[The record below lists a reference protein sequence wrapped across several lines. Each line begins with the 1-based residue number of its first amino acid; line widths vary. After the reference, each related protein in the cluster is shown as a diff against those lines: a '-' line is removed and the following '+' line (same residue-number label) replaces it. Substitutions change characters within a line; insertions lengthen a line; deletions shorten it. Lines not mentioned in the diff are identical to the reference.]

1 MLIKRLLK
9 QVTAISLMAVLL
21 CLSLVACSSKKEEVT
36 NETNSE
42 SEVLTEETTEAEPS
56 EISLIMVGDILLH
69 DRIEE
74 YSLQENGEYDYSAIF
89 ENEKESI
96 EKADLSL
103 VNQEVIIGGEDLG
116 ISGYPAFNCSYNL
129 ATNLVNTGFN
139 VILHATNHALDKG
152 KTGLLN
158 CIDNWKKNY
167 PDVAVLGINETR
179 EDRDIIYVYEKDG
192 MKIAILN
199 YTYGTNGISLPSDMP
214 YAVNLLDEDQV
225 VSDIKRAKEI
235 ADFVIVCPHWGT
247 EYLLETDSLQKKW
260 TNIFLENDVDLV
272 IGTHPHVIEP
282 IEMLTNETTG
292 HQMLVYY
299 SLGNFVNW
307 TSSSG
312 TGIANRMLGGMAE
325 VTLARDDN
333 GDVVIKDYGVKA
345 VVSHVT
351 SKLNGIT
358 VYNLSDYT
366 DELAKE
372 NEIIK
377 QDSNFSKEYL
387 VNLANKVWGDLWQ

>member
-1 MLIKRLLK
+1 MLFKKILK
-9 QVTAISLMAVLL
+9 QVTAISLMAVLF
-21 CLSLVACSSKKEEVT
+21 CLSLTACADKTQEET
-36 NETNSE
+36 NETSLE
-42 SEVLTEETTEAEPS
+42 TEATTEETTEAEPS

-74 YSLQENGEYDYSAIF
+74 YSLQENGQYDYSAIF

-96 EKADLSL
+96 QAADLSL

-116 ISGYPAFNCSYNL
+116 VSGYPAFNCSYNL
-129 ATNLVNTGFN
+129 ATNLVNAGFN
-139 VILHATNHALDKG
+139 VVLHATNHALDKG

-158 CIDNWKKNY
+158 CLHNWKTNY
-167 PDVAVLGINETR
+167 PDVAVLGINESQ
-179 EDRDIIYVYEKDG
+179 EERDNIYVYEQDG

-214 YAVNLLDEDQV
+214 YAVNMLEEDAV
-225 VSDIKRAKEI
+225 VSDIKKAKEL

-260 TNIFLENDVDLV
+260 TKIFLENDVDLV

-325 VTLARDDN
+325 VTLARDESGN
-333 GDVVIKDYGVKA
+333 VVIKDYGVKA

-358 VYNLSDYT
+358 VYDLADYT
-366 DELAKE
+366 EELANE
-372 NEIIK
+372 NEIVK
-377 QDSNFSKEYL
+377 QDATFSKEYITS
-387 VNLANKVWGDLWQ
+387 LANQVWGDLWH

>member
-1 MLIKRLLK
+1 MFKKLLK
-9 QVTAISLMAVLL
+9 QVTAISLMAVLF
-21 CLSLVACSSKKEEVT
+21 CLSLAACADKTKEETKETSVETEVT
-36 NETNSE
+36 
-42 SEVLTEETTEAEPS
+42 TEETTEAEPS

-192 MKIAILN
+192 MKVAILN

-214 YAVNLLDEDQV
+214 YAVNLLDENQV

-358 VYNLSDYT
+358 VYDLADYT
-366 DELAKE
+366 EELASE
-372 NEIIK
+372 NEIVK
-377 QDSNFSKEYL
+377 QDATFSKEYITS
-387 VNLANKVWGDLWQ
+387 LANQVWGDLWH